1 MLLAR
6 VLICSCEEEEIVVI
20 LEIGIM
26 SLCVLA
32 ALIVVTI
39 FFCNVEA
46 GPIAARKTATSARF
60 AGLND
65 GVKRVRFW

>member
-1 MLLAR
+1 M
-6 VLICSCEEEEIVVI
+6 V

-26 SLCVLA
+26 SLCMLVTLV
-32 ALIVVTI
+32 VVTI
-39 FFCNVEA
+39 FFCNIEA
-46 GPIAARKTATSARF
+46 GPINARKIAKSARF

>member
-1 MLLAR
+1 MAH
-6 VLICSCEEEEIVVI
+6 VLNYVFETEGVVMV

-26 SLCVLA
+26 SLCMLVTLV
-32 ALIVVTI
+32 VVTI
-39 FFCNVEA
+39 FFCNIEA
-46 GPIAARKTATSARF
+46 GPINARKIAKSARF